1 MKNSNHLYT
10 NSLIHETSPYLL
22 QHAHNPVNWYAW
34 NNETLEKAIAEDKP
48 LLISI
53 GYAACHWCHVME
65 HESFENEEIA
75 QLMNDNF
82 ICIKVDREE
91 RPDIDAVY
99 MNAVQLL
106 TGRGGWP
113 LNCFALPNGKP
124 FYGGTYFQPS
134 SWIHTLESLMSIYK
148 NDRQKV
154 ITASEEITQGVNSMD
169 IIIDNTQEPK
179 WEKSMLSELKNKIL
193 GGFDLEIGGLKGAPK
208 FPLPG
213 LHQSIVTYNYFSPAS
228 EIENYSN
235 IFLQKIASGGMYDVV
250 GGGFA
255 RYAVDAQWIVPHFE
269 KMLYDNAQLISLYSK
284 AYMLDSK
291 DEYKQ
296 IVKQTIGFIEKELQ
310 APEGIFYSSL
320 DADSEGEEGKYY
332 VWEYDEFK
340 ELAGADAD
348 ILIEYFNIKK
358 KGNWEGSGNI
368 LHTTQT
374 EAEITSKHKISHS
387 DFQHKKQIFLNF
399 LFEKRKN
406 RIKPGLD
413 DKSITTWNAL
423 MISALADA
431 YWAFDEP
438 EYLQR
443 AQKAADFMIENH
455 ISNGY
460 DLFRNYKNG
469 KLTIPAFADDYASLI
484 EAMLKLYSV
493 SFEPK
498 YLTTAKHLTDKVLEN
513 FYDSDSGFI
522 WFTSNTDKPLFTR
535 KMELSDNVTPSSNAV
550 FANSLLQLS
559 EIYYNQR
566 YADIAQRMLL
576 KIQPHLMRIP
586 AFHFKWFET
595 LIEKTNGYKL
605 LVICGNEALEILSGL
620 KGKYLP
626 GIIIAGAKTAPKLA
640 IPAFENRFVKGKT
653 YAYICSEQVCG
664 VPVESADEI
673 VLQLNIKQDECKKT
687 S

>member
-1 MKNSNHLYT
+1 MKKSTYAYT
-10 NSLIHETSPYLL
+10 NLLIHETSPYLL
-22 QHAHNPVNWYAW
+22 QHAHNPVNWHAW
-34 NNETLEKAIAEDKP
+34 NNETLEKAMAEDKP

-82 ICIKVDREE
+82 TCIKVDREE

-106 TGRGGWP
+106 TGSGGWP

-124 FYGGTYFQPS
+124 FYGGTYFQPA
-134 SWIHTLESLMSIYK
+134 SWIHVLKSLVNTYK
-148 NDRQKV
+148 NDHQKV
-154 ITASEEITQGVNSMD
+154 IAASEEITQGVNNME
-169 IIIDNTQEPK
+169 IIKDVTPNSEWK
-179 WEKSMLSELKNKIL
+179 KSILSELKNKIFSE
-193 GGFDLEIGGLKGAPK
+193 FDLEIGGLKGAPK

-213 LHQSIVTYNYFSPAS
+213 LHQSIVTYNYFFPTPEIATYSPV
-228 EIENYSN
+228 
-235 IFLQKIASGGMYDVV
+235 FLQKIASGGLYDVV

-269 KMLYDNAQLISLYSK
+269 KMLYDNAQLISLYAK
-284 AYMLDSK
+284 AYMLDPK
-291 DEYKQ
+291 TEYKQ
-296 IVKQTIGFIEKELQ
+296 IVKQTITFVENELQ

-332 VWEYDEFK
+332 VWESNEFK
-340 ELAGADAD
+340 ELAGTDAD
-348 ILIEYFNIKK
+348 MFSEYFNIKEH
-358 KGNWEGSGNI
+358 GNWEGSGNI
-368 LHTTQT
+368 LHTTQSD
-374 EAEITSKHKISHS
+374 AEISSKYKISDA
-387 DFQHKKQIFLNF
+387 DFQHKKQAFLNI

-406 RIKPGLD
+406 RIKPSLD

-423 MISALADA
+423 MITALADA
-431 YWAFDEP
+431 YWAFDAP
-438 EYLQR
+438 EYLQK

-455 ISNGY
+455 ISENY

-484 EAMLKLYSV
+484 EAMLRLYSV
-493 SFEPK
+493 SLDPN
-498 YLTTAKHLTDKVLEN
+498 YLTTAKCLTDKVLEN

-522 WFTSNTDKPLFTR
+522 WFTSTIDKPLFTR

-559 EIYYNQR
+559 EIYYDKT
-566 YADIAQRMLL
+566 YADMAHRMLL
-576 KIQPHLMRIP
+576 KIQPNLMRIP

-595 LIEKTNGYKL
+595 LIEKINGYKL
-605 LVICGNEALEILSGL
+605 LVICGNEALEILSEL
-620 KGKYLP
+620 KGTYMP
-626 GIIIAGAKTAPKLA
+626 GVVIAGAKTAPTVA
-640 IPAFENRFVKGKT
+640 IPAFENRFVKNKT

-664 VPVESADEI
+664 IPVKSANEI
-673 VLQLNIKQDECKKT
+673 MLQLNRKKA
-687 S
+687 